1 MAQSG
6 KAKYTSDTGK
16 LEKDYTPQ
24 ERVQVEAP
32 ATVQI
37 QCMIDSKVKLTG
49 SVTGNVYIFSG
60 AGSVVEVALADKD
73 EILNKK
79 RGRSCCGK
87 GNDHLFTLFEV

>member
-1 MAQSG
+1 MAITS
-6 KAKYTSDTGK
+6 KTKYESDGSK
-16 LEKDYTPQ
+16 LDYSPQ
-24 ERVQVEAP
+24 ERIKVEAP

-49 SVTGNVYIFSG
+49 TATGNVYIFSG
-60 AGSVVEVALADKD
+60 AGSVVEVALEDKD

-87 GNDHLFTLFEV
+87 GNSQLFTLFEV

>member
-1 MAQSG
+1 MAFTNKS
-6 KAKYTSDTGK
+6 K
-16 LEKDYTPQ
+16 LNGDYSELRKSLLVEEPQ
-24 ERVQVEAP
+24 
-32 ATVQI
+32 TVKI

-49 SVTGNVYIFSG
+49 VVTGNVYIFSG